1 MAELEIIGGAPSNY
15 VWACRIAC
23 VEKGVPYKLT
33 PARPHSPEADAI
45 HPLGK
50 IPGMRH
56 GAVEL
61 AESRAICGYI
71 DRTFDGPRLIPED
84 AVAAAEM
91 EQWLSII
98 NTAIDPVWMR
108 QYVGAYVFPGTAD
121 GQPDRPRIEQAVP
134 VMQRQMAIMDKAVTD
149 KDTIAAASF
158 TLADATLVPILFYMS
173 KWPESA
179 ALLSR
184 HTQLAGYLERHLR
197 RPSVQS
203 TMPDRTPGTVAAVR
217 AA

>member
-1 MAELEIIGGAPSNY
+1 
-15 VWACRIAC
+15 
-23 VEKGVPYKLT
+23 
-33 PARPHSPEADAI
+33 
-45 HPLGK
+45 
-50 IPGMRH
+50 MRH

-84 AVAAAEM
+84 PVAAAEM
-91 EQWLSII
+91 EQWLSIV
-98 NTAIDPVWMR
+98 NTAIDPIWMR
-108 QYVGAYVFPGTAD
+108 QYVGAYVFPGTSD

-134 VMQRQMAIMDKAVTD
+134 VMQRQMAIMDKAVMD
-149 KDTIAAASF
+149 KDTLAATSF
-158 TLADATLVPILFYMS
+158 TLADVTLVPILFYMN
-173 KWPESA
+173 KWPESS

-184 HTQLAGYLERHLR
+184 HDHLARYLERHLR

-203 TMPDRTPGTVAAVR
+203 TMPDRTPGTAAAVR